1 MLGKYILLYFILQY
15 ITEIESTQIRRF
27 LWYSDREA
35 GSHEWWPCNSTAAIR
50 LEFMQNKW
58 FS

>member
-1 MLGKYILLYFILQY
+1 MLEKYIFLYFTLLY
-15 ITEIESTQIRRF
+15 ITMIESTQIRRF
-27 LWYSDREA
+27 LGYSDREA
-35 GSHEWWPCNSTAAIR
+35 GPHEWWPCNSTAAIR